1 MPRDYDEEDPE
12 NQEEEEQP
20 EEEEEQP
27 EEEPAEEE
35 EKEEEEEEEVDWAY
49 STCQGNKKA
58 VFVSLIGTL
67 ENNPT
72 DHRLARSV
80 STIPAAPLP

>member
-12 NQEEEEQP
+12 YQEEEEQP

-27 EEEPAEEE
+27 EEEPTEEADAEG
-35 EKEEEEEEEVDWAY
+35 EEEEVEWAY

-58 VFVSLIGTL
+58 VFVSGMCLPRQLRSLT
-67 ENNPT
+67 PART
-72 DHRLARSV
+72 DWH
-80 STIPAAPLP
+80 

>member
-12 NQEEEEQP
+12 YQ
-20 EEEEEQP
+20 EEEQP
-27 EEEPAEEE
+27 EEEPAGEE

-58 VFVSLIGTL
+58 VFVSLFATL
-67 ENNPT
+67 F
-72 DHRLARSV
+72 
-80 STIPAAPLP
+80 